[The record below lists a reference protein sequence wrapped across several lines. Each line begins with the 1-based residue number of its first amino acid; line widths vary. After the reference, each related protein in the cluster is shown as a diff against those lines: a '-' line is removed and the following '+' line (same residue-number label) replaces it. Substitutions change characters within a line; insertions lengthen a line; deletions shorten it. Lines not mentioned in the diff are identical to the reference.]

1 MHISAL
7 HYGKIFFE
15 NYLTSQPV
23 SELLIVD
30 VGAQDVNGSLRQVA
44 PLGCVYVGV
53 DFVAGVGVDLVL
65 NDPYKLPFE
74 TGSVDAV
81 VCSSV
86 YEHSEFFWLLF
97 LESLRILKPT
107 GLLYLNAPSNG
118 ALHRYPIDAWRF
130 YPDAGKSLTNWA
142 RHNGMNAVLLESFIG
157 AKQGDLM
164 QDGMW
169 NDFVAVIA
177 RDENYLPKNNV
188 GMIAAK
194 SDVHSA
200 YVLGSDLPVAA
211 IDFMPDLLLMDEQ
224 MQELTHARSRERC
237 MNQIFETEHAE
248 KERLRQAIQI
258 EQEEK
263 ERLRQAIQID
273 QKEKERLWQA
283 IQIEHDEK
291 KNLCGQLNRMR
302 NSRSWRYTS
311 WLRNIFT
318 MIRGNE

>member
-15 NYLTSQPV
+15 KYLTNQPS
-23 SELLIVD
+23 SEIIIVD
-30 VGAQDVNGSLRQVA
+30 VGAQNVNGSLRQVA
-44 PLGCVYVGV
+44 PLGCKYLGV
-53 DFVAGVGVDLVL
+53 DFVAGAGVDIVL

-169 NDFVAVIA
+169 NDFIAVIA
-177 RDENYLPKNNV
+177 KDEDYIQKNNFRMV
-188 GMIAAK
+188 DAK
-194 SDVHSA
+194 SEIHSA
-200 YVLGSDLPVAA
+200 YVRGSDLPVAA
-211 IDFMPDLLLMDEQ
+211 IELMPDLLLMEEQ
-224 MQELTHARSRERC
+224 IRELERARSNEKC
-237 MNQIFETEHAE
+237 MSQLVEKIQDE
-248 KERLRQAIQI
+248 KEKLCNEI
-258 EQEEK
+258 
-263 ERLRQAIQID
+263 
-273 QKEKERLWQA
+273 
-283 IQIEHDEK
+283 
-291 KNLCGQLNRMR
+291 NLMR
-302 NSRSWRYTS
+302 NSRCWRYTS
-311 WLRNIFT
+311 WVRNIFNV
-318 MIRGNE
+318 IGGIK